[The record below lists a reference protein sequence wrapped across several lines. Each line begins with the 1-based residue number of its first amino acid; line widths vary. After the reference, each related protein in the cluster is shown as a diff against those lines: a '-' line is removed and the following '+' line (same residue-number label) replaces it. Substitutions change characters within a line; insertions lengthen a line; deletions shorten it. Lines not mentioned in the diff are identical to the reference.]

1 MPLERG
7 WEVYA
12 RSDASLHGAVAQVV
26 ERLLCKQQVRGS
38 SPRSSTTNTNALLS
52 RGLGTPSLG

>member
-1 MPLERG
+1 VVNENH
-7 WEVYA
+7 
-12 RSDASLHGAVAQVV
+12 RSSEAIFYGAVAQVV

-52 RGLGTPSLG
+52 RGLDTPSLG